1 VTQYILGIQPEYSGL
16 RIDPCIPSDWK
27 EIKITRRFR
36 KKNLNITILNSSHVQ
51 KGVKKITING
61 REIEGNLIPL
71 TDILDT
77 NEVFV
82 QMG

>member
-36 KKNLNITILNSSHVQ
+36 KKNLNITIKNTGGAQ
-51 KGVKKITING
+51 KGIKKITING
-61 REIEGNLIPL
+61 KEIEGNLIPL
-71 TDILDT
+71 ALILDN
-77 NEVFV
+77 NEVLV